1 MSVDW
6 LKIKTEYVTT
16 QISTRDLAQKHG
28 VPYSTLR
35 KRAEKENWSE
45 ERKKQGRKVSAKVA
59 QKITETVACAQAD
72 RITQL
77 MDFTQTSAELLGV
90 RLEQMKRSGKVKSY
104 EVKAITEALKNIRDL
119 YRTDETA
126 ADDDPLVKYMEEM
139 RRA

>member
-16 QISTRDLAQKHG
+16 QISLRDLAQKHG
-28 VPYSTLR
+28 VSFSTVSR
-35 KRAEKENWSE
+35 RSDKENWVQL
-45 ERKKQGRKVSAKVA
+45 RKEHEKEVSTKVI
-59 QKITETVACAQAD
+59 QKAAEASSCTHAD
-72 RITQL
+72 R
-77 MDFTQTSAELLGV
+77 MAELIELSHCSAQLLGA
-90 RLEQMKRSGKVKSY
+90 RLMQMAQTGKIKTY
-104 EVKAITEALKNIRDL
+104 EVKAITEALKNVRDL

>member
-16 QISTRDLAQKHG
+16 QISLRDLAKKHG
-28 VPYSTLR
+28 VSFSTVSR
-35 KRAEKENWSE
+35 RSDKENWVQL
-45 ERKKQGRKVSAKVA
+45 RKEHEKEVSTKVI
-59 QKITETVACAQAD
+59 QKAAEASSCTHAD
-72 RITQL
+72 RIAQL
-77 MDFTQTSAELLGV
+77 MDFTQTSAELLGT
-90 RLEQMKRSGKVKSY
+90 RLEQMKHSGKIKTY
-104 EVKAITEALKNIRDL
+104 EVKAITEALKNVRDL